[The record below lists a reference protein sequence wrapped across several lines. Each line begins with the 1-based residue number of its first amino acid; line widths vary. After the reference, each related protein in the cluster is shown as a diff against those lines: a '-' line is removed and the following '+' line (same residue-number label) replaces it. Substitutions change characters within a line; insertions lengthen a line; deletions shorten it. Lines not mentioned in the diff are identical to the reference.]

1 MQMSKINFSLTM
13 SIDETKDFVMAMADQ
28 ITPVIVSEPG
38 VGKSTILKTLQAEMG
53 DEYDYIYVD
62 CPVKDMMDVAASIPN
77 HESKS
82 LEYYVSDLFKI
93 NNGRKKVIMLD
104 EFMKAPKLL
113 QIIFTRLMLERTVGD
128 VPLPQGSYLFA
139 TSNNS
144 SDGVGDNMLA
154 HAGNRVTVINMR
166 KPNHTEWN
174 IWATQNK
181 IARAVRAW
189 ASMNPKAFKSYLDP
203 DQKDNEYIFNPSS
216 TAKQFVS
223 PRSLAKASVIVDRK
237 DKVSENALMVGL
249 AGTIGE
255 AGARSMSAF
264 IALEGKLMSFA
275 DVMKNAS
282 SVKVPDDVSA
292 LIMMMFE
299 AVDNIDTQDGLNEYM
314 QFVNRIKNAEIQSIF
329 FTMIMHTKSK
339 IARYNQSIQTW
350 ASNNHKIM

>member
-1 MQMSKINFSLTM
+1 MSQINFSLTM
-13 SIDETKDFVMAMADQ
+13 SIDETKDFIKAMADQ
-28 ITPVIVSEPG
+28 ITPVVVSEPG

-53 DEYDYIYVD
+53 NEYDYIYVD

-77 HESKS
+77 HDTKS

-93 NNGRKKVIMLD
+93 KNGRKKVIMLD

-113 QIIFTRLMLERTVGD
+113 QVIFTRMMLERTVGD
-128 VPLPQGSYLFA
+128 EPLPEGSLLFG

-174 IWATQNK
+174 IWATNNG
-181 IARAVRAW
+181 IARPVRAW

-203 DQKDNEYIFNPSS
+203 DQKDNEYIFKPSS
-216 TAKQFVS
+216 TNKQFVS
-223 PRSLAKASVIVDRK
+223 PRSLAKASVIVNRRD
-237 DKVSENALMVGL
+237 SITENALMVGL
-249 AGTIGE
+249 SGTIGE

-264 IALEGKLMSFA
+264 IALEGKLTSYA

-282 SVKVPDDVSA
+282 TIKVPDDVSA
-292 LIMMMFE
+292 LVMMMFE
-299 AVDNIDTQDGLNEYM
+299 AVDNIETQDDLNNYM
-314 QFVNRIKNAEIQSIF
+314 QFVNRIRNAEIQSIF
-329 FTMIMHTKSK
+329 FTMIMHTRPR
-339 IARYNQSIQTW
+339 IARYNDSINAW
-350 ASNNHKIM
+350 ALTNHKLM

>member
-1 MQMSKINFSLTM
+1 M
-13 SIDETKDFVMAMADQ
+13 SIDETKDFIKVMADQ

-77 HESKS
+77 HASKS

-128 VPLPQGSYLFA
+128 VPLPEGSLLFG

-154 HAGNRVTVINMR
+154 HAGNRVTVVNMR

-174 IWATQNK
+174 IWATQHK

-237 DKVSENALMVGL
+237 DMVSENALMVGL

-282 SVKVPDDVSA
+282 TVKVPDDVSA

>member
-1 MQMSKINFSLTM
+1 MSKINFSLTM
-13 SIDETKDFVMAMADQ
+13 SIDETKDFIKVMADQ

-77 HESKS
+77 HASKS

-128 VPLPQGSYLFA
+128 VPLPEGSLLFG

-154 HAGNRVTVINMR
+154 HAGNRVTVVNMR

-174 IWATQNK
+174 IWATQHK

-237 DKVSENALMVGL
+237 DMVSENALMVGL

-282 SVKVPDDVSA
+282 TVKVPDDVSA

>member
-1 MQMSKINFSLTM
+1 MSKINFSLTM
-13 SIDETKDFVMAMADQ
+13 SIDETKDFIKAMADQ
-28 ITPVIVSEPG
+28 ITPVVVSEPG
-38 VGKSTILKTLQAEMG
+38 VGKSTILKSLEAEMG
-53 DEYDYIYVD
+53 SEYDYIYVD

-128 VPLPQGSYLFA
+128 VPLPEGSYLFA

-174 IWATQNK
+174 VWATNNK

-216 TAKQFVS
+216 TVKQFVS

-237 DKVSENALMVGL
+237 DKITENALMVGL
-249 AGTIGE
+249 SGTIGE

-264 IALEGKLMSFA
+264 IALEGKLMSFK

-282 SVKVPDDVSA
+282 TVKF
-292 LIMMMFE
+292 LMMC
-299 AVDNIDTQDGLNEYM
+299 LL
-314 QFVNRIKNAEIQSIF
+314 SL
-329 FTMIMHTKSK
+329 
-339 IARYNQSIQTW
+339 
-350 ASNNHKIM
+350 

>member
-1 MQMSKINFSLTM
+1 MSKINFSLTM
-13 SIDETKDFVMAMADQ
+13 SIDETKDFIKVMADQ

-77 HESKS
+77 HASKS

-128 VPLPQGSYLFA
+128 EPLTEGSLLFG

-154 HAGNRVTVINMR
+154 HAGNRVTVVNMR
-166 KPNHTEWN
+166 KPNHMEWN
-174 IWATQNK
+174 VWATQHK

-237 DKVSENALMVGL
+237 DMVSENALMVGL

-275 DVMKNAS
+275 DVMKSAS
-282 SVKVPDDVSA
+282 TVKVPDDVSA

>member
-1 MQMSKINFSLTM
+1 MSKINFSLTM
-13 SIDETKDFVMAMADQ
+13 SIDETKDFIKVMADQ
-28 ITPVIVSEPG
+28 ITPVVVSEPG
-38 VGKSTILKTLQAEMG
+38 VGKSTILKSLQAEMG
-53 DEYDYIYVD
+53 DDYDYIYVD

-128 VPLPQGSYLFA
+128 VPLPEGSLLFA

-154 HAGNRVTVINMR
+154 HAGNRVTKIDMR

-174 IWATQNK
+174 VWATNNK
-181 IARAVRAW
+181 IARSVRAW

-216 TAKQFVS
+216 TVKQFVS

-237 DKVSENALMVGL
+237 DKISENALMVGL

-264 IALEGKLMSFA
+264 ISLEGKLMSFK

-282 SVKVPDDVSA
+282 TVKIPDDVSA

-299 AVDNIDTQDGLNEYM
+299 AVDNIETQDDLNEYM

-329 FTMIMHTKSK
+329 FTMIMHTRPK
-339 IARYNQSIQTW
+339 IARYNQAITTW
-350 ASNNHKIM
+350 ATNNHKIM

>member
-1 MQMSKINFSLTM
+1 MSKINFSLTM
-13 SIDETKDFVMAMADQ
+13 SIDETKDFIKAMADQ
-28 ITPVIVSEPG
+28 ITPVVVSEPG
-38 VGKSTILKTLQAEMG
+38 VGKSTILKSLEAEMG
-53 DEYDYIYVD
+53 SEYDYIYVD

-77 HESKS
+77 HDSKS

-128 VPLPQGSYLFA
+128 VPLPEGSYLFA

-174 IWATQNK
+174 VWATNNK

-216 TAKQFVS
+216 TVKQFVS

-237 DKVSENALMVGL
+237 DKITENALMVGL
-249 AGTIGE
+249 SGTIGE

-264 IALEGKLMSFA
+264 IALEGKLMSFK

-282 SVKVPDDVSA
+282 TVKVPDDVSA
-292 LIMMMFE
+292 LIMMIFE
-299 AVDNIDTQDGLNEYM
+299 AVDNIETQDDLNEYM

-329 FTMIMHTKSK
+329 FTMIMHTRPK
-339 IARYNQSIQTW
+339 IARYNQAITTW
-350 ASNNHKIM
+350 ATNNHKIM

>member
-1 MQMSKINFSLTM
+1 M

-128 VPLPQGSYLFA
+128 VPLPEGSYLFA